1 MRERK
6 VPLLAFI
13 GGARALTTYIGRR
26 VLQLIPVLLGVSVVV
41 FLMVRLIPGDPAQ
54 ILLGQAATPERIAEV
69 RGKLGL
75 DRSIPEQYLL
85 FLRGAATG
93 DLGDSIITGRP
104 VTTELA
110 VRFPATLE
118 LTLAALLFAVAVGVP
133 VGVLAAVK
141 QYSWL
146 DKITSVIALTGVSMP
161 IFWLAMVLVVVF
173 TVNLGLLPFPG
184 RVEVPVANITGLVL
198 VDSLLTF
205 NVRGFWDGLL
215 HLIMPAIAL
224 GTIPMAVV
232 TRMTRSSMLEV
243 MGEDYIRTAHAKGVL
258 PRRVV
263 FRHALRNA
271 MLPTVTVIGLQ
282 FGLLMGGAVITE
294 TIFGWNGIGQ
304 IALDSIY
311 SRDYAMIQGV
321 VLYGAAFF
329 VLINLAVDV
338 LYAVLDP
345 RVRY

>member
-1 MRERK
+1 M
-6 VPLLAFI
+6 
-13 GGARALTTYIGRR
+13 
-26 VLQLIPVLLGVSVVV
+26 LQLVPVLLGVSLVV
-41 FLMVRLIPGDPAQ
+41 FFMVRAIPGDPAQ
-54 ILLGQAATPERIAEV
+54 ILLGQAASPERVAEV
-69 RGKLGL
+69 RSELGL
-75 DRSIPEQYLL
+75 DKNPVIQYFL
-85 FLRGAATG
+85 FLRGAVTG
-93 DLGDSIITGRP
+93 DLGDSITTGRP
-104 VTTELA
+104 VTTELLD
-110 VRFPATLE
+110 RFPAPLE
-118 LTLAALLFAVAVGVP
+118 LTLAALVFAVAVGLQ
-133 VGVLAAVK
+133 VGVIAAVK
-141 QYSWL
+141 QYSL
-146 DKITSVIALTGVSMP
+146 VDRVTSVIALTGVSMP
-161 IFWLAMVLVVVF
+161 IFWLALIFVVIF
-173 TVNLGLLPFPG
+173 TVNLQLLPFPG
-184 RVEVPVANITGLVL
+184 RVDVPVLSITGLVL

-205 NVRGFWDGLL
+205 NLAGFWDGLK
-215 HLIMPAIAL
+215 HLLMPAVAL

-282 FGLLMGGAVITE
+282 FGLLMGGAVLTE
-294 TIFGWNGIGQ
+294 TIFGWGGIGQ

-311 SRDYAMIQGV
+311 RRDYAMIQGV

-329 VLINLAVDV
+329 VLVNLAVDL